1 MQSAY
6 SNEEVIFIMID
17 PVGIRQA
24 VVIELEGVRVGVVST
39 ITHDASQQC

>member
-6 SNEEVIFIMID
+6 FTEEVLFIMID

-24 VVIELEGVRVGVVST
+24 VVIELARRRSEYD
-39 ITHDASQQC
+39 HA